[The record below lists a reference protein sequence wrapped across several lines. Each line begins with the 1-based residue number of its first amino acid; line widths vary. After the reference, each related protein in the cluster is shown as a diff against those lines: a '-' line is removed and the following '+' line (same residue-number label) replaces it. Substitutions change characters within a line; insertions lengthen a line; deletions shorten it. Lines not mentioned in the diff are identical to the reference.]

1 MDIVLEEDGQQTGF
15 LANTKEEYAHAI
27 IKVLMMSDTDRLR
40 IASSA
45 RNRAQRFSEQR
56 FDRDIKDAV
65 RPLFV
70 RA

>member
-15 LANTKEEYAHAI
+15 LANTIEEYAHAI
-27 IKVLMMSDTDRLR
+27 MKVLTMSDTDRLR

-56 FDRDIKDAV
+56 FNRDIKDAI

-70 RA
+70 GA